1 MNYCLVRRIWNRC
14 IMYINDL
21 LLSKTDMERMV
32 PDRKTISSASEMLA
46 DSDIKEPD
54 LSIKC

>member
-1 MNYCLVRRIWNRC
+1 
-14 IMYINDL
+14 MYINDL

-32 PDRKTISSASEMLA
+32 PDRKTISSASEMLR